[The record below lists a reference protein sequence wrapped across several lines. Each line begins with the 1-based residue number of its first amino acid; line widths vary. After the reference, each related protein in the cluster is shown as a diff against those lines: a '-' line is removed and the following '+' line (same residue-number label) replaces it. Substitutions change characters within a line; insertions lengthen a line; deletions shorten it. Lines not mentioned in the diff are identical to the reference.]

1 MTAFVAGQAP
11 ASRPGLAL
19 AFRFALREMRG
30 GLKGFYIFIACIAL
44 GVAAI
49 SGVTSVSRSLVE
61 GIAAEGTTILGGDL
75 SFRLIHREAT
85 QQEYAYLESLGAVS
99 RIATLRAM
107 ARAPATG
114 EQTLVEVKGVDDAYP
129 LFGEMSLTAGG
140 ALDTAL
146 ARDGE
151 TFGAVVERELLV
163 RLGLSVGDSF
173 TLGRATLTVSDTIE
187 VEPDRLS
194 DGLNFGPR
202 VIVANAAIDASGLV
216 QPGSLVRQNYRVRLD
231 APDRLDAI
239 VEEAEEAFPEAGW
252 RIRSR
257 ANAAPGLQRNIGR
270 LAQFLSLVG
279 MTALLVG
286 GVGVANAVRSFLD
299 AKRPVIATF
308 RCVGADGGFVFRVYL
323 IQILMLTG
331 LGIACGLVLGAAI
344 PFATQGFLAT
354 ILPVQAIASIYPAEL
369 GLGVLYGALT
379 ALAFALWPLGRAHDV
394 PPRLLFR
401 DDVSTRHR
409 WPRKRYIAGTALAV
423 GVLAA
428 LAIWLSGDTRISMV
442 YVGATASVFLLLS
455 LIARAIMA
463 GARRLP
469 RPRGAELRLAL
480 GNIHRPGALTPS
492 VVLSLGLGLSLLVT
506 LALID
511 GNLRRELGATIAL
524 PAVGAAPLLSASA
537 IGAFALRDTP
547 AGAAASPPMLAFT
560 FALICS
566 NLGLLPAVSPF
577 YDACATTALPLSVA
591 LGLLAAAAPT
601 TILDETSPQADSTTT
616 ALRPML
622 LAFGIGAIGTLIG
635 SLLAFAL
642 SVSSGLLPSTSAAAT
657 AAALMCATYIG
668 GSANFFGVAT
678 AVDARSNH
686 PALLPALLAADLAL
700 MGVYLLGLT
709 AAARSQWLSKA
720 FPEETVAT
728 DTTSVQSSPPPPPP
742 PQQQPQRSLGIGV
755 GVSVLA
761 AYTLCLCCAAI
772 ETSVLRF
779 PGIGVV
785 LLSIAASASGAAISR
800 LQPTLASKLAPP
812 LTNISL
818 LLGCLFLASIG
829 APARIAELI
838 AAGPAAAL
846 VAATVLTVHVVT
858 LLLGVALS
866 NKSGKLPSVSLRQL
880 LLASNANVGGAGTAV
895 AMAGAMGWSRLI
907 APAAACGAV
916 GYGLATGVGVGLH
929 ALLR

>member
-1 MTAFVAGQAP
+1 M
-11 ASRPGLAL
+11 
-19 AFRFALREMRG
+19 
-30 GLKGFYIFIACIAL
+30 
-44 GVAAI
+44 
-49 SGVTSVSRSLVE
+49 
-61 GIAAEGTTILGGDL
+61 
-75 SFRLIHREAT
+75 
-85 QQEYAYLESLGAVS
+85 
-99 RIATLRAM
+99 
-107 ARAPATG
+107 
-114 EQTLVEVKGVDDAYP
+114 
-129 LFGEMSLTAGG
+129 
-140 ALDTAL
+140 
-146 ARDGE
+146 
-151 TFGAVVERELLV
+151 
-163 RLGLSVGDSF
+163 
-173 TLGRATLTVSDTIE
+173 
-187 VEPDRLS
+187 
-194 DGLNFGPR
+194 
-202 VIVANAAIDASGLV
+202 
-216 QPGSLVRQNYRVRLD
+216 
-231 APDRLDAI
+231 
-239 VEEAEEAFPEAGW
+239 
-252 RIRSR
+252 SR
-257 ANAAPGLQRNIGR
+257 ASA
-270 LAQFLSLVG
+270 F
-279 MTALLVG
+279 
-286 GVGVANAVRSFLD
+286 
-299 AKRPVIATF
+299 
-308 RCVGADGGFVFRVYL
+308 
-323 IQILMLTG
+323 
-331 LGIACGLVLGAAI
+331 
-344 PFATQGFLAT
+344 FLAT
-354 ILPVQAIASIYPAEL
+354 LASSHSLSLLPRRPIYSQISHPSACSSPCRIQHHPLLLAE
-369 GLGVLYGALT
+369 
-379 ALAFALWPLGRAHDV
+379 
-394 PPRLLFR
+394 
-401 DDVSTRHR
+401 
-409 WPRKRYIAGTALAV
+409 RKRFKPPTESAV
-423 GVLAA
+423 
-428 LAIWLSGDTRISMV
+428 
-442 YVGATASVFLLLS
+442 SVFLSYSTIS
-455 LIARAIMA
+455 LFWYLGGMALALTTGPIASL
-463 GARRLP
+463 ARGPIAKLAAAWAFTFAASQVTTP
-469 RPRGAELRLAL
+469 WRGAAAV
-480 GNIHRPGALTPS
+480 ALTP
-492 VVLSLGLGLSLLVT
+492 VVRRSLSTVRTRLSLNDTNILLPAGLYMGSLALVFLSGLGLLG
-506 LALID
+506 A
-511 GNLRRELGATIAL
+511 RELGATIAL

-761 AYTLCLCCAAI
+761 AYMLCLCCAAI

-785 LLSIAASASGAAISR
+785 LLSITASASGAAISR

-929 ALLR
+929 ALLLR